1 MNGAGDRNYDDIIN
15 TQWPPVAD
23 EDNNAGRKVCNGG
36 LREPMRLENRAKIFL
51 PFAALT
57 GFEDEVEGRLRD
69 EIARMDEKAGKIQF
83 DGAVMDQIYWD

>member
-1 MNGAGDRNYDDIIN
+1 
-15 TQWPPVAD
+15 
-23 EDNNAGRKVCNGG
+23 
-36 LREPMRLENRAKIFL
+36 MRLENRAKIFL
-51 PFAALT
+51 PFAALK

>member
-1 MNGAGDRNYDDIIN
+1 MNSAGNRNYDDIIN
-15 TQWPPVAD
+15 TQWPPA
-23 EDNNAGRKVCNGG
+23 EGRPEC
-36 LREPMRLENRAKIFL
+36 MRLENRAKIFL
-51 PFAALT
+51 PFAALK